1 MTDAPAPGGY
11 PVDVPPEVLEACCAA
26 YEAALRDELEARI
39 VVPDDL
45 TTHAEVRALLA
56 VLPRLLRDE
65 LLRHVEA
72 AFPDGE
78 EVDGHVYA
86 LERLLESVMG
96 RATTLDRWVVARTRR
111 EEDPR

>member
-1 MTDAPAPGGY
+1 MTASADDDY
-11 PVDVPPEVLEACCAA
+11 PVDVPPDVLRACCDAYDAA
-26 YEAALRDELEARI
+26 YRAELEARI

-72 AFPDGE
+72 AFPDDE

-86 LERLLESVMG
+86 LERLLESMMT
-96 RATTLDRWVVARTRR
+96 RATALDRWVVARTRR